1 MRLAYVMSPGKGD
14 TDLLLQQVAEILQTL
29 GRRPC
34 GLVQINTDN
43 PRGGRCDM
51 DVRVLPQGTTL
62 RISQSLG
69 RGARGCRLD
78 ADALETAVTLVDA
91 ALENG
96 ADCLIINKF
105 GKQEAN
111 GRGFR
116 NTIAEALVRE
126 LPVLVGLNGLNLE
139 AFQTFAGDMAEQLPS
154 DPTRVVEWFDARPS
168 GRGFQVQSAA

>member
-1 MRLAYVMSPGKGD
+1 MSRS
-14 TDLLLQQVAEILQTL
+14 TQTT
-29 GRRPC
+29 RVR
-34 GLVQINTDN
+34 
-43 PRGGRCDM
+43 GRCDM

-139 AFQTFAGDMAEQLPS
+139 AFQTFAEMIWQSNCPPTPPGSWSGLTPALQAE
-154 DPTRVVEWFDARPS
+154 DFKC
-168 GRGFQVQSAA
+168 QSAA

>member
-14 TDLLLQQVAEILQTL
+14 TDLLLQQVAETLQTL

-69 RGARGCRLD
+69 REARGCRLD

-154 DPTRVVEWFDARPS
+154 DPTRVVEWFGAPGTSLEAR
-168 GRGFQVQSAA
+168 VQNAA